1 MELIMA
7 NYLSNIFTSLGSGV
21 WRESGIRSG
30 ASVGQIAI
38 QVIVNNTIGELYKNC
53 DKMYS

>member
-1 MELIMA
+1 VELIMA

-38 QVIVNNTIGELYKNC
+38 QVTVNNTIGELYKNC